1 MKKKIKNILFQEL
14 LKQARKHI
22 RQYLT
27 TNKKT
32 GSIENLS
39 NSTSEFEDGDAF
51 VDQLKKDLALES
63 IRINSDNVGGFLLNL
78 ITQMGRVQQFCA
90 IQQLKRNKINAQ
102 CKTCIKRIDAAKE
115 IVLVYLNQTFDERRK
130 NFEQLFS
137 LADKA
142 LLHTDPEQLILILE
156 KIKQLADSS
165 PFKDLQSVLNTQQAL
180 QDKDHE
186 WDF

>member
-1 MKKKIKNILFQEL
+1 MKKKIKKILFQQL
-14 LKQARKHI
+14 LKQSKQRIKE
-22 RQYLT
+22 YLKSDNDSRRT
-27 TNKKT
+27 HLLP
-32 GSIENLS
+32 SSDDDFEN
-39 NSTSEFEDGDAF
+39 GDAF
-51 VDQLKKDLALES
+51 VAQLKKDLALES
-63 IRINSDNVGGFLLNL
+63 IRITSDNIGGFLLNL

-90 IQQLKRNKINAQ
+90 VQQLKRNRINAQ

-115 IVLVYLNQTFDERRK
+115 IVLLYLNQTFDERRE

-142 LLHTDPEQLILILE
+142 LLHTNPEQLILILE

-180 QDKDHE
+180 KDKDHE

>member
-1 MKKKIKNILFQEL
+1 MKKKIKDILFQEL
-14 LKQARKHI
+14 LKQAGRRI
-22 RQYLT
+22 RTYLKV
-27 TNKKT
+27 NKKT
-32 GSIENLS
+32 NPAKSLSIS
-39 NSTSEFEDGDAF
+39 DSEFENGDAF
-51 VDQLKKDLALES
+51 VAQLKKDLALES
-63 IRINSDNVGGFLLNL
+63 IRITSDNIGGFLLNL

-90 IQQLKRNKINAQ
+90 VQQLKRNRINAQ

-115 IVLVYLNQTFDERRK
+115 IVLLYLNQTFDERRE

-142 LLHTDPEQLILILE
+142 LLHTNPEQLILILE

-180 QDKDHE
+180 KDKDHE